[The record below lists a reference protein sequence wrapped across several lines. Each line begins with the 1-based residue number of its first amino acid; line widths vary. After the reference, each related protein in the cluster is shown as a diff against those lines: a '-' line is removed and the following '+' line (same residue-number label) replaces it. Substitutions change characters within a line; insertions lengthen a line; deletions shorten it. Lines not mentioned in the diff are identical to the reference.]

1 VRFIDRSPFIAHGLN
16 PEDYD
21 LVVVKSPHCQPHFF
35 DAWSERNFNV
45 DAPGSTSANLKT
57 LGHRVCQ
64 RPMYP
69 LDADVEFQPRAEL
82 YR

>member
-1 VRFIDRSPFIAHGLN
+1 MRFIDRSPFIAHGLN

-21 LVVVKSPHCQPHFF
+21 LVVREITALPAAFF
-35 DAWSERNFNV
+35 DTWSEKNFNV

-69 LDADVEFQPRAEL
+69 LDADVDFRPRAEL